1 MNVQWISK
9 SKTLE
14 GHLFCS
20 ETPSECKQQS
30 ACKAATHCF
39 TIQTFLGQ
47 LCHFILHYE
56 SICVKLNYG
65 RSQESSE
72 SVSVIA
78 LMFSTILISY
88 PGPKRSDVLW
98 GPSSPRPCSG
108 CSALTSDKQRVLSLQ
123 ETPRTHDCVFRPQ
136 KSESPTNTHAQE
148 PHH

>member
-1 MNVQWISK
+1 MNVDLSK

-20 ETPSECKQQS
+20 EKSSECKQQS

-56 SICVKLNYG
+56 SICVKLNSG

-78 LMFSTILISY
+78 
-88 PGPKRSDVLW
+88 V
-98 GPSSPRPCSG
+98 PSSYLTQAQSG
-108 CSALTSDKQRVLSLQ
+108 VMFNEGPALLVHTVDALR
-123 ETPRTHDCVFRPQ
+123 
-136 KSESPTNTHAQE
+136 
-148 PHH
+148 